1 MPASTIFIAQTT
13 EDISRCHAVMH
24 QLRPHL
30 SEKDFIEQVLRQQ
43 QEGFQLAALEVASEV
58 KAVTGYR
65 IQEMTAHGRF
75 LYVDDLVTDENERS
89 HGYGEQLFQW
99 LVQQAKQ
106 EGCTQ
111 IQLDSGTFRH
121 GAHRF
126 YFRQGMH
133 ISSYHFAMKL

>member
-1 MPASTIFIAQTT
+1 MATPTIFIAQSA
-13 EDISRCHAVMH
+13 EQISRCHAVMQ

-30 SEKDFIEQVLRQQ
+30 SEEAFVEQVLRQQ
-43 QEGFQLAALEVASEV
+43 QEGFVLAALEVAGSV
-58 KAVTGYR
+58 RAVSGYR

-75 LYVDDLVTDENERS
+75 LYVDDLITDEQERS
-89 HGYGEQLFQW
+89 KGWGEQLFQW
-99 LVQQAKQ
+99 LVQQAKDTN
-106 EGCTQ
+106 CTQ
-111 IQLDSGTFRH
+111 LQLDSGTFRH